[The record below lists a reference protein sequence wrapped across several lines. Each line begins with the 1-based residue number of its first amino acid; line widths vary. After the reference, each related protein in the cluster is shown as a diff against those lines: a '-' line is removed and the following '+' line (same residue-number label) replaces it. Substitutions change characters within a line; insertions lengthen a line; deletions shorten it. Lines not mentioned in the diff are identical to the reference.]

1 MLARCQFCLGKEFFS
16 HRPLFLKVVSNV
28 VFTFFPTLSCF
39 FVTLLVDAVDTAF
52 CSSRKETGVTVLS
65 LLRWLGQLVSELA
78 TWLSFGLRTS
88 DFPLKSSCTLPQ
100 NHLDHTLYPVFR
112 VLIPG
117 TRDWTHGTERR
128 QETSALGV
136 YGQPDFLELASPSWE
151 ET

>member
-1 MLARCQFCLGKEFFS
+1 MCKEFFS

-28 VFTFFPTLSCF
+28 VFTFFLTLSCF

-65 LLRWLGQLVSELA
+65 LLRWLGQLVSELP
-78 TWLSFGLRTS
+78 WLSFGLRTS
-88 DFPLKSSCTLPQ
+88 DFPLKSSCTLLQ

-117 TRDWTHGTERR
+117 TRDREAQGTRKHQGLDARNREAPRDFGLGRLWTT
-128 QETSALGV
+128 
-136 YGQPDFLELASPSWE
+136 
-151 ET
+151 